1 MDEQLIIEVWE
12 VFKEYISE
20 KNRDIA
26 ASQFVDF
33 LEGRD
38 VDLDTFEGLLGY
50 DPHLD
55 SAIELVLSEYKE
67 DSDDEDDQDEFDFED
82 DEDY

>member
-1 MDEQLIIEVWE
+1 MDEQLIIELWE
-12 VFKEYISE
+12 VFKEYILE

-26 ASQFVDF
+26 ASQFIDF

-55 SAIELVLSEYKE
+55 SAIELILSEYKE
-67 DSDDEDDQDEFDFED
+67 DIDDEDDQDEFNFED

>member
-1 MDEQLIIEVWE
+1 MDEQLIIEIWE
-12 VFKEYISE
+12 VFKEYILE
-20 KNRDIA
+20 KNRDVA
-26 ASQFVDF
+26 ASQFIDF
-33 LEGRD
+33 LENQD

-55 SAIELVLSEYKE
+55 SAIELVLSAYKE
-67 DSDDEDDQDEFDFED
+67 IIDDEDDEDDLDFEE